1 MEFTGVGNSYFVAI
15 SICPKVGLRHNNASN
30 PVCCSSLRSKA
41 VALSGVPG
49 SSQGSLVHPKA
60 RPKLS
65 SKKLLR
71 RLLKLALE
79 YRGPC
84 TAVVLMQIALVALG
98 LSTLGM
104 TGLGIDYLSSQVLK
118 KSPPAHWPFGLQ
130 PPASWSSMQVIAAL
144 SGMILI
150 VAVLTAAL
158 KYLAAVASAA
168 LSQEVLIRIRTD
180 VYSKLQQLS
189 FNFYDAG
196 ESSSIINR
204 AAGDASNVRNFIDGV
219 IIKVLTVLLTLTVY
233 LIYMF
238 KMHVGLTIACLAST
252 PLIWVGAVVFSK
264 LVQPAYRHASELSD
278 VMIRTLVENL
288 QGIQVVK
295 GFARESEQAD
305 RFQRATDNIRDLKES
320 IFFRISTFQPVIGL
334 LTQIN
339 MLVLIGYGGMLVIR
353 GELALGAGLFVFA
366 NLLHE
371 FANQVSQI
379 TNIANSIQTSLASAE
394 RVFEVL
400 DEPVQIVTSPDALH
414 LTRVSNSI
422 EFDNVSFGYNLDRM
436 LLRCI
441 SLRIE
446 TGECVGITG
455 PTGSGKTTLLSLL
468 KRFYDV
474 SSGSIRLD
482 GVDLREL
489 NLDDVRRSMGIVFQD
504 SFLFSNTVAANIAFG
519 VPDATLDEVTTAA
532 KIAAADEFI
541 RELPDKYDS
550 MVGEHGSNLSGGQ
563 RQRLALAR
571 AIVTNPSVLLL
582 DDATASVDPETE
594 HEIREAI
601 VSAMRNRTTIVVS
614 NRLSTLRQTDR
625 IVVLQDGTVSD
636 VGTHEQLLKSS
647 DYYRELAELQG
658 FCDTG
663 LNCISPPSDSLVK
676 RVG

>member
-1 MEFTGVGNSYFVAI
+1 MPSLQVVVSRLRVKVFQLPGVS
-15 SICPKVGLRHNNASN
+15 R
-30 PVCCSSLRSKA
+30 
-41 VALSGVPG
+41 
-49 SSQGSLVHPKA
+49 SSQESLIQPTA
-60 RPKLS
+60 RPRLS
-65 SKKLLR
+65 STKLLR
-71 RLLKLALE
+71 RLIRLALE

-84 TAVVLMQIALVALG
+84 TSVVLMQIVLVALG

-104 TGLGIDYLSSQVLK
+104 TGLGIDYLSSQALK
-118 KSPPAHWPFGLQ
+118 ESPKVHWPYGLQ
-130 PPASWSSMQVIAAL
+130 PPASWTSLQVIAAL

-150 VAVLTAAL
+150 VAILTAAL
-158 KYLAAVASAA
+158 KYLAAVASAT

-219 IIKVLTVLLTLTVY
+219 IIKVLTVFLTLTVY
-233 LIYMF
+233 LIYMV
-238 KMHVGLTIACLAST
+238 KMHFWLTIACLAST
-252 PLIWVGAVVFSK
+252 PLLWVSAVVFSK
-264 LVQPAYRHASELSD
+264 LVQPAYRRASELSD

-295 GFARESEQAD
+295 GFARETEQAN
-305 RFQRATDNIRDLKES
+305 RFQQATDNIRHLKES

-334 LTQIN
+334 LTQVN
-339 MLVLIGYGGMLVIR
+339 MLVLIGYGGTLVIR

-400 DEPVQIVTSPDALH
+400 DEPIQIATSPDALRFD
-414 LTRVSNSI
+414 RVSGSI
-422 EFDNVSFGYNLDRM
+422 EFDNVSFGYAQDQMILYD
-436 LLRCI
+436 I

-482 GVDLREL
+482 GVDLRDL

-519 VPDATLDEVTTAA
+519 VPDATLEEIRTAA

-541 RELPDKYDS
+541 QELADKYDS

-594 HEIREAI
+594 HEIREAM
-601 VSAMRNRTTIVVS
+601 VAAMRERTTIVVS

-625 IVVLQDGTVSD
+625 IVVLQDGTIND
-636 VGTHEQLLKSS
+636 VGTHEQLLKSCV
-647 DYYRELAELQG
+647 YYRQLAELQG
-658 FCDTG
+658 FSDG
-663 LNCISPPSDSLVK
+663 ERVGVSPPSNSMVK

>member
-1 MEFTGVGNSYFVAI
+1 MGQ
-15 SICPKVGLRHNNASN
+15 GLSAL
-30 PVCCSSLRSKA
+30 VEA
-41 VALSGVPG
+41 VELSGVSG
-49 SSQGSLVHPKA
+49 SSQGSLVRPKA
-60 RPKLS
+60 RPRLS

-71 RLLKLALE
+71 RLLRLALE

-84 TAVVLMQIALVALG
+84 TAVVLMQIVLVALG

-118 KSPPAHWPFGLQ
+118 ESPPVHWPFGLQ
-130 PPASWSSMQVIAAL
+130 PPAAWSSIQIIAAL

-150 VAVLTAAL
+150 VALLTAAL
-158 KYLAAVASAA
+158 KYLAAVASSA

-204 AAGDASNVRNFIDGV
+204 AAGDASNVRNFVDGV
-219 IIKVLTVLLTLTVY
+219 IIKVLTVFLTLTVY
-233 LIYMF
+233 LIYML
-238 KMHVGLTIACLAST
+238 KMHVWLTIACLAST
-252 PLIWVGAVVFSK
+252 PLLWVGAVVFSR

-295 GFARESEQAD
+295 GFARETEQAD
-305 RFQRATDNIRDLKES
+305 RFQQATDNIRDLKES
-320 IFFRISTFQPVIGL
+320 IFFRISTFQPIIGL

-339 MLVLIGYGGMLVIR
+339 MLVLIGYGGTLVIR

-400 DEPVQIVTSPDALH
+400 DEPIQISTSPDALR
-414 LTRVSNSI
+414 LASVSNSI
-422 EFDNVSFGYNLDRM
+422 EFDHVSFGYNPDRM
-436 LLRCI
+436 ILRDI
-441 SLRIE
+441 SLRIK

-482 GVDLREL
+482 GVDLRQL

-504 SFLFSNTVAANIAFG
+504 SFLFSNTIAANIAFG
-519 VPDATLDEVTTAA
+519 VPDATLEEVTAAA

-541 RELPDKYDS
+541 RELADKYDS

-594 HEIREAI
+594 HEIREAM
-601 VSAMRNRTTIVVS
+601 VAAMRERTTIVVS

-625 IVVLQDGTVSD
+625 IVVLQDGTISA
-636 VGTHEQLLKSS
+636 VGTHEQLLKSCQ
-647 DYYRELAELQG
+647 YYCELAELQG
-658 FCDTG
+658 FFDG
-663 LNCISPPSDSLVK
+663 ERQGISPPRNSLMK
-676 RVG
+676 HVG

>member
-1 MEFTGVGNSYFVAI
+1 MQ
-15 SICPKVGLRHNNASN
+15 
-30 PVCCSSLRSKA
+30 
-41 VALSGVPG
+41 G

-60 RPKLS
+60 RPRLS

-71 RLLKLALE
+71 RLLRLSLE

-130 PPASWSSMQVIAAL
+130 PPASWSSLQVITTL

-219 IIKVLTVLLTLTVY
+219 IIKVLTVFLTLTVY

-238 KMHVGLTIACLAST
+238 RMHVGLTIACLAST
-252 PLIWVGAVVFSK
+252 PLIWVGAVVFSR

-295 GFARESEQAD
+295 GFAREAEQAD
-305 RFQRATDNIRDLKES
+305 RFQRATDDIRDLKES

-339 MLVLIGYGGMLVIR
+339 MLVLIGYGGTLVIR

-400 DEPVQIVTSPDALH
+400 DEPIQIVTSPDALH
-414 LTRVSNSI
+414 LARVSTSI
-422 EFDNVSFGYNLDRM
+422 EFDNVSFGYNPERM
-436 LLRCI
+436 LLHEI

-482 GVDLREL
+482 GVDLRL
-489 NLDDVRRSMGIVFQD
+489 LDLDDVRRSMGIVFQD

-519 VPDATLDEVTTAA
+519 VPGATLEEVTTAA

-541 RELPDKYDS
+541 RELPDKYNS

-594 HEIREAI
+594 HEIRAAI
-601 VSAMRNRTTIVVS
+601 VSAMRDRTTIVVS

-625 IVVLQDGTVSD
+625 IVVLQDGTISD
-636 VGTHEQLLKSS
+636 VGTHEQLLKSC

-658 FCDTG
+658 FCNVE
-663 LNCISPPSDSLVK
+663 LKCVSPQSDSLVK